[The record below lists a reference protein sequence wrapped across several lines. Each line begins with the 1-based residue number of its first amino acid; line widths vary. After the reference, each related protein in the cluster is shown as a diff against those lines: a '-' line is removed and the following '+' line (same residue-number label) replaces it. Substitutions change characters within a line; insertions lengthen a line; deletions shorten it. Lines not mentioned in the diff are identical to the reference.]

1 MIRICV
7 ALALATL
14 LAGCV
19 VPERSL
25 SIADVRELRIAD
37 VLVEVPVQPSGEPA
51 RIVWPKA
58 ALAYAQLKMPAATRP
73 GQAGRDP
80 AGNSVPSTPEQGE
93 WDAKF
98 TALRDSPTAQA
109 QVRETLAE
117 VVRNSCRKRFVE
129 QPSGRRA
136 AKLKITVKSLQ
147 APGGQASFSA
157 DVIVLDGVTGRPLS
171 EYPGLTGVRAASHAV
186 VPATPVGI
194 LVGLAALAIV
204 DQLRGDPAHDA
215 IDDASSR
222 FSGWLLRE

>member
-1 MIRICV
+1 
-7 ALALATL
+7 
-14 LAGCV
+14 
-19 VPERSL
+19 
-25 SIADVRELRIAD
+25 
-37 VLVEVPVQPSGEPA
+37 
-51 RIVWPKA
+51 
-58 ALAYAQLKMPAATRP
+58 MPAATRP

-117 VVRNSCRKRFVE
+117 VVRNSFRKRFVE